1 MRYPLMFGLRQK
13 LHGPKIEDVPAAV
26 DAELSTLNLGS
37 KVRAGD
43 TVAIACGRC
52 PMANY
57 VAIMKAVVDHF
68 KHLKASPFLVPAIG
82 SHGPETTERQR
93 EILQDSGINE
103 HTVGTEIRWSTE
115 TRILGQLPE
124 GVPIHFATQALAADH
139 TFVLNRVNLHPV
151 FQGNVQS
158 GVLEIIAIGLGDLDA
173 TQLRVTEE
181 EFSFED
187 IARAVHKLILKN
199 GNLLAGLMVVENGYQ
214 STARVQAAI
223 PEEFFVKEKAM
234 LNLARKLF
242 PRLPFKFI
250 DILLVDEIGPAF
262 DCLGADLNVIGRKHH
277 AYTAADGEFPQIK
290 TIIYRDL
297 NGTSRG
303 NATGIGHAEF
313 VRSRLLKKADAR
325 VTRLNSLAIGMPTLA
340 ATPIDFETD
349 KEILDAALALIGL
362 TLPEK
367 ARIVWIRNTSS
378 LLEFECSEPYL
389 EEVQHWKDLSVLGGL
404 HTFDFDPHGNLRDF
418 VIEPA

>member
-43 TVAIACGRC
+43 TVAIACGRR

-57 VAIMKAVVDHF
+57 VAIVKAVVDHF
-68 KHLKASPFLVPAIG
+68 KHLEASPFLVPAIG

-103 HTVGTEIRWSTE
+103 RTVGAEIRWSIE

-151 FQGNVQS
+151 FHGNVQS

-173 TQLRVTEE
+173 TQLRVTEG

-187 IARAVHKLILKN
+187 IARAVHKLILKKA
-199 GNLLAGLMVVENGYQ
+199 NLLAGLMIVQSGDQ
-214 STARVQAAI
+214 STARVQAAF
-223 PEEFFVKEKAM
+223 PEEFVVKEKAM

-277 AYTAADGEFPQIK
+277 AHTAADGEFPQIK
-290 TIIYRDL
+290 TIVYRDL

-313 VRSRLLKKADAR
+313 VRSRLLQKTDAR

-349 KEILDAALALIGL
+349 KEILDAALALTRL
-362 TLPEK
+362 TPPEK
-367 ARIVWIRNTSS
+367 ARIAWIRNTSS

-389 EEVQHWKDLSVLGGL
+389 EEVQHWKDLSVLGSL
-404 HTFDFDPHGNLRDF
+404 HAFDFDSHGNLRDF
-418 VIEPA
+418 VVDPA

>member
-1 MRYPLMFGLRQK
+1 MQYPLMFRLRQR

-26 DAELSTLNLGS
+26 DAELSRLSLGS

-43 TVAIACGRC
+43 SVAIACGRR

-68 KHLKASPFLVPAIG
+68 KHLKANPFLVPAMG
-82 SHGPETTERQR
+82 RHGPDCTEWQR

-103 HTVGTEIRWSTE
+103 QTVGAEIRWSME
-115 TRILGQLPE
+115 TQIIGQLPE
-124 GVPIHFATQALAADH
+124 GLPIHWAAQALAADH
-139 TFVLNRVNLHPV
+139 TFVVNRVNLHPV
-151 FQGNVQS
+151 FHGNVQS

-173 TQLRVTEE
+173 TQLGVTEAD
-181 EFSFED
+181 FSFED
-187 IARAVHKLILKN
+187 IARAVHKLILKKA
-199 GNLLAGLMVVENGYQ
+199 NLLAGLMVVQNGCQ
-214 STARVQAAI
+214 STARVQATF
-223 PEEFFVKEKAM
+223 PEEFVAKERAM

-250 DILLVDEIGPAF
+250 DILLMDEIGPAF

-277 AYTAADGEFPQIK
+277 AHTAADGEFPQIK
-290 TIIYRDL
+290 TIVYRDL
-297 NGTSRG
+297 KVTSRG

-313 VRSRLLKKADAR
+313 VRSRLLQKTDAR

-349 KEILDAALALIGL
+349 QEILDAALALIGL

-367 ARIVWIRNTSS
+367 ARLVWIRNTSS

-404 HTFDFDPHGNLRDF
+404 HAFDFDPHGNLRDF
-418 VIEPA
+418 VIE